1 MCYVF
6 KIFISYVVP
15 GIADISDEEVSLV
28 PITPSWWKVEVSTLF
43 WQQVPGSDH
52 DE

>member
-6 KIFISYVVP
+6 KIFILYVVP

-28 PITPSWWKVEVSTLF
+28 LITPSW
-43 WQQVPGSDH
+43 
-52 DE
+52 